1 MDHSEDGPD
10 HPAGDRDFGQL
21 EGDGG
26 GERREV
32 QQNFPIRTG
41 ETAYLFL
48 QHFIRKLRAGGRAA
62 VVIKNTFLT
71 RKAGSKT

>member
-1 MDHSEDGPD
+1 
-10 HPAGDRDFGQL
+10 
-21 EGDGG
+21 
-26 GERREV
+26 V